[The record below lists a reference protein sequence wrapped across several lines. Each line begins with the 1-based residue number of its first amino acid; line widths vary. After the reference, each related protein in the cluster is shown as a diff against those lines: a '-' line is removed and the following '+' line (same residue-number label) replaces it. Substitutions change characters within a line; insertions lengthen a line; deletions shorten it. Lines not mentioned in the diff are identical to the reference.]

1 MAPPTERDLQRHRLR
16 NWSAIT
22 VALVAGI
29 LLGTV
34 AVKAIVEHR
43 SPVNVVV
50 EQFVPPPQQYFHKD
64 KLAILMLGIDYD
76 YNSKDEE
83 YSANARTDTI
93 KAVAVDLPTPSNP
106 SGSLATL
113 SVLRDTDTIL
123 PSGREDKINA
133 AYGGFNGDSVKAA
146 HNSEL
151 AVSKFLGIPKFDRY
165 ITLRIDA
172 TKDLIDAIGGIDVVP
187 DETMNYDDSWGHLHI
202 HFIGNKKYHMN
213 GEQAV
218 SYARFRHDACS
229 DPCRS
234 RRQDQVIRLTIAKL
248 KNDKFNDLLHI
259 NSLIGV
265 VRKNVYTDLSAQ
277 EMLSLAWAFS
287 NFNLSK
293 LNTQQVPFTG
303 DKELACCGDVLVA
316 DDDAKARLVKKLFL
330 TGEPQTPADPAS
342 IAAVNPRS
350 VHVIVQNGSG
360 VGGQGARVAAMLRKA
375 GFLVDRVGN
384 APNFAY
390 DTTEIHGHSLATPLA
405 AERVRTALAATTA
418 TVQTDPADVART
430 APGDVTVI
438 VGRDLAASAATAPAS
453 EASAVK

>member
-1 MAPPTERDLQRHRLR
+1 MAPPVKSAHPVR
-16 NWSAIT
+16 NF
-22 VALVAGI
+22 VALALALVVGI
-29 LLGTV
+29 LLGTI
-34 AVKAIVEHR
+34 AVKAFVEHR

-64 KLAILMLGIDYD
+64 KIAILLLGIDYD
-76 YNSKDEE
+76 YDKNDNE

-93 KAVAVDLPTPSNP
+93 KAVAVNFPTPQNP

-133 AYGGFNGDSVKAA
+133 AYGGFNGNADKAA
-146 HNSEL
+146 RSSEL
-151 AVSKFLGIPKFDRY
+151 AVARFLGVPGFDRY
-165 ITLRIDA
+165 LTLRIDA

-187 DETMNYDDSWGHLHI
+187 DETMNYDDNWGKLHI

-234 RRQDQVIRLTIAKL
+234 RRQDQVIRITMAKL
-248 KNDKFNDLLHI
+248 KSDKFNDLLHI

-265 VRKNVYTDLSAQ
+265 VRKNVYTDLSPQ

-287 NFNLSK
+287 NFNISK
-293 LNTQQVPFTG
+293 LDAEQVPFTG
-303 DKELACCGDVLVA
+303 DKVLACCGDVLIA
-316 DDDAKARLVKKLFL
+316 DDGAKAALVKKLFL
-330 TGEPQTPADPAS
+330 SGPPPPPSDPQS
-342 IAAVNPRS
+342 VAAVVPSS
-350 VHVIVQNGSG
+350 VHVVVQNGSG
-360 VGGQGARVAAMLRKA
+360 VGGEGARIAAVLRKA
-375 GFLVDRVGN
+375 GFIVDRVGN
-384 APNFAY
+384 ASSFAY
-390 DTTEIHGHSLATPLA
+390 DSTEIHSHSLATPLA
-405 AERVRTALAATTA
+405 AERVRTALALRPG
-418 TVQTDPADVART
+418 TVLADPADAART
-430 APGDVTVI
+430 SLGDVTVI
-438 VGRDLAASAATAPAS
+438 VGRDLVTPAATAPAT